1 MSNGA
6 QVRVLHILGEL
17 KPSGAE
23 LMLLAASPRWRQAGI
38 TGEIICTG
46 QRRGA
51 LAPQLEES
59 GFVIHHVPFSR
70 SIHHILAVFRLIRN
84 SNCQVVHLH
93 TERANVWY
101 GLAALMARRRM
112 VLRTFHNVFPFQ
124 GALRVRRFVSRTV
137 LRTMGVRSIAISES
151 VRDCEAAIF
160 HNPTEVVPNWFDD
173 RKYVPSSDNVRR
185 AARRQLGIS
194 GNAFVVLTVAGC
206 WEYKNHGAILHALA
220 SMPDRH
226 EIIYLHVGMED
237 EHRSEAKLA
246 EELGID
252 GAVRFIGVVDDITPY
267 LCSADAYLMPSFWE
281 GFGCSAIEAMG
292 AGLPVVLSRVEGLRD
307 FARICP
313 DVIWVNS
320 TADSVRQAIQRL
332 QKMTP
337 ERRRAIGLRLS
348 ESAHRSYGTGVGA
361 VRYAEIYLQSQSRRR
376 PDSKLPPGAPWGQA
390 Q

>member
-6 QVRVLHILGEL
+6 QVKVLHILGEL

-23 LMLLAASPRWRQAGI
+23 LMLLAASPRWRQTGI

-46 QRRGA
+46 QRLGV

-59 GFVIHHVPFSR
+59 GFVIHHLPFSR
-70 SIHHILAVFRLIRN
+70 SIQHIRAVYRLIRS

-101 GLAALMARRRM
+101 GLAAVMARRRM
-112 VLRTFHNVFPFQ
+112 ILRTLHNVFPFQ
-124 GALRVRRFVSRTV
+124 GALRVRRLVSRAV

-151 VRDCEAAIF
+151 VRDCEAANF

-173 RKYVPSSDNVRR
+173 RKYVPSSDNVRM
-185 AARRQLGIS
+185 AARKQLGIS
-194 GNAFVVLTVAGC
+194 GNVFVVLTVAGC

-226 EIIYLHVGMED
+226 EMIYLHVGMED

-252 GAVRFIGVVDDITPY
+252 GAVRFIGVVDDITRY
-267 LCSADAYLMPSFWE
+267 LYAADAYLMPSLWE

-292 AGLPVVLSRVEGLRD
+292 AGLPVVLSRVPGLRD
-307 FARICP
+307 FARTCP
-313 DVIWVNS
+313 DVVWVNP
-320 TADSVRQAIQRL
+320 TAKSVRRAIQRL
-332 QKMTP
+332 QEMAP
-337 ERRRAIGLRLS
+337 EERRRIGLRLS
-348 ESAHRSYGTGVGA
+348 ESAHRCFGTGVGA
-361 VRYAEIYLQSQSRRR
+361 VRYAELYLQNQSRRQ
-376 PDSKLPPGAPWGQA
+376 PDSKLPPAAPCGQA